1 MVTAMA
7 TATAI
12 ARQITTIAVIKSAV
26 ESAKR
31 DGIGD
36 RWLMPSRKKVSGED
50 NFGSIVGFV
59 GLIFEIYSKYVAG
72 RSIANFV
79 A

>member
-12 ARQITTIAVIKSAV
+12 ARQIATIAVIKSAV

-31 DGIGD
+31 DGSGE

-72 RSIANFV
+72 RRIANFV